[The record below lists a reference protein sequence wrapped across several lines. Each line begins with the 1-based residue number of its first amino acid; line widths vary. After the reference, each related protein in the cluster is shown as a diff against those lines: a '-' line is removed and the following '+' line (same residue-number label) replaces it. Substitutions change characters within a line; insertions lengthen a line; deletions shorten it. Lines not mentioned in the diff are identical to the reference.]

1 MQKMQVVAS
10 SPAKVG
16 HHRRRRRQKQ
26 RQKLEATDD
35 ELLVPR
41 FVSDSVSNVSSDNK
55 NTLGTTSPHPERLHK
70 LSDKLVTIHG
80 KQLQLFFHENFPF
93 SEVHGLSSS
102 NKVLS
107 ETTEKNPHDRG
118 KTEKGPSISKCTTS
132 SSSSSSNSSS
142 SINQDLFLFD
152 SETCERIYPNEC
164 LHRIDN
170 GDISGYMLAMI
181 STNDYNVPHFT
192 GRKRKIELQFQIQ
205 FKKVP
210 KHPLYIGCELKG
222 STRISAWQKTLL
234 KTMAASIER
243 RNKHFLY
250 NLETSEELRY
260 EDNYDVDDDGSCDF
274 QPSRGPY
281 MALPFESSVNALV
294 VTKKGDIPPILGEA
308 LKQDEHESSKN
319 GTVEINTSDTYSF
332 ALWTANFDLPQ
343 WRCTSRST
351 IQPFSLNTLIGGQ
364 PFSLSLYSMNPSNHK
379 IKRYFELEISH
390 RLSQVGPAR
399 KAWLMQK
406 NVLHSS
412 TTDSLLDMVSENE
425 LISGPKVYYPEDR
438 NDMDSSCQRSCVC
451 WSDWE

>member
-1 MQKMQVVAS
+1 
-10 SPAKVG
+10 
-16 HHRRRRRQKQ
+16 
-26 RQKLEATDD
+26 
-35 ELLVPR
+35 
-41 FVSDSVSNVSSDNK
+41 
-55 NTLGTTSPHPERLHK
+55 
-70 LSDKLVTIHG
+70 
-80 KQLQLFFHENFPF
+80 
-93 SEVHGLSSS
+93 
-102 NKVLS
+102 
-107 ETTEKNPHDRG
+107 
-118 KTEKGPSISKCTTS
+118 
-132 SSSSSSNSSS
+132 
-142 SINQDLFLFD
+142 
-152 SETCERIYPNEC
+152 
-164 LHRIDN
+164 
-170 GDISGYMLAMI
+170 
-181 STNDYNVPHFT
+181 
-192 GRKRKIELQFQIQ
+192 
-205 FKKVP
+205 
-210 KHPLYIGCELKG
+210 
-222 STRISAWQKTLL
+222 
-234 KTMAASIER
+234 MAASIER

-250 NLETSEELRY
+250 NLETSEDLRY

-319 GTVEINTSDTYSF
+319 DTVEINTSDTYSF

-425 LISGPKVYYPEDR
+425 LISGPKVYYPDDR